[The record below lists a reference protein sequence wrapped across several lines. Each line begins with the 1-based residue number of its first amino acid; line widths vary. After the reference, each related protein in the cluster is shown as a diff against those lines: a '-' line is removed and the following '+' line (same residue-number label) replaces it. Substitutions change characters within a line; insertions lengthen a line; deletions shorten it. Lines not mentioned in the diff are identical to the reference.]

1 MTFRLADNLTLHDR
15 APTDTYAFLGTRGS
29 GKSYAAGKMV
39 EAFADGGVQVVV
51 VDCAGIWYG
60 LRLAADG
67 RSPGID
73 IPVLGGW
80 HGDIP
85 LEPTAG
91 ELVAKLVA
99 ERRMSAVLD
108 VSEFTG
114 GQQHRFVRD
123 FARALFDLKKRNRS
137 PLHIVLEE
145 AHEFLPQQV
154 GPGEAEMVGA
164 VKRIW
169 KIGRNFGIGGTLVTQ
184 RAAEINKS
192 ALNLT
197 EVMICG
203 KLKGPQDKKAIAGW
217 ARDQDADET
226 RLDDLATLP
235 QGELFVWRDSGCLR
249 VRVDKKRT
257 FDASK
262 TPETGD
268 TATAQALPKI
278 DLNVLRA
285 EMAATIEESKAND
298 PKALRV
304 RIAELEARAPVA
316 VAPQIQRVETER
328 LVYRVP
334 EQQPELVRV
343 LSELLGSIDTGIECV
358 ARDMRSAQSTMGT
371 IARLTRDAGSVSGQS
386 TNGTTVHV
394 PTPLHV
400 PPARTPATITFTSS
414 PRNDEGDGAMRM
426 LRALAARH
434 PTPLTEQQVAV
445 LSGLKRKGGTY
456 RTYRGKL
463 TGGRLVVKDGQF
475 LRITAEGLT
484 AAGKVD
490 RPASGAEMLA
500 VWRDRFTGKARDI
513 LELYATS
520 GETIPKADAIRRVGL
535 DPAGGTARTYWGQL
549 TGCGLLERTAGGFR
563 AVESLR
569 A

>member
-1 MTFRLADNLTLHDR
+1 MYRLAPNLTLP
-15 APTDTYAFLGTRGS
+15 ANAATDTYAALGTRGS
-29 GKSYAAGKMV
+29 GKSYFVGRMV
-39 EAFADGGVQVVV
+39 EVLNDAGTQVVV
-51 VDCAGIWYG
+51 IDPCGIWYG

-67 RSPGID
+67 RGPGID

-137 PLHIVLEE
+137 PLHVVLEE

-154 GPGEAEMVGA
+154 GPGEAEMVGV
-164 VKRIW
+164 VKRLW

-184 RAAEINKS
+184 RAAEINKG

-226 RLDDLATLP
+226 HLDELATLP
-235 QGELFVWRDSGCLR
+235 SGTMFVWRDSGCLK
-249 VRVDKKRT
+249 VRVDQKRT

-262 TPETGD
+262 TPEAGD
-268 TATAQALPKI
+268 KATAQALPKI
-278 DLNVLRA
+278 DLAIVRA
-285 EMAATIEESKAND
+285 EMAATIEEAKAND
-298 PKALRV
+298 PKALRE

-316 VAPQIQRVETER
+316 APAQIQRVETER
-328 LVYRVP
+328 IVHRVP

-343 LSELLGSIDTGIECV
+343 LAEHLSSIATGIEV
-358 ARDMRSAQSTMGT
+358 MSRDMRGAQSAMGS
-371 IARLTRDAGSVSGQS
+371 IARLTREAAASPTAS
-386 TNGTTVHV
+386 NGTSVHV
-394 PTPLHV
+394 PTPMHV
-400 PPARTPATITFTSS
+400 EPARTPATMTYAPAADS
-414 PRNDEGDGAMRM
+414 GDGAMRM

-463 TGGRLVVKDGQF
+463 TGGGLITKDGHF
-475 LRITAEGLT
+475 LRLTDAGLW
-484 AAGKVD
+484 AAGNVA

-513 LELYATS
+513 LELYAAS

-549 TGCGLLERTAGGFR
+549 TGAGLLERTSGGFR

-569 A
+569 LR